1 MKLNNVNVILI
12 FILCVLSIT
21 LIVTLLRKRHTQSN
35 NNIDNGIDN
44 SISRLIGIKEK
55 FQTKRG
61 SQYNSRNKAAGDEAE
76 DQIDKGLGEIPSTT
90 TQPQHI
96 DSLNIDEDDENNTA
110 QSLDQMFV
118 NLKNLEDKCKSYEEG
133 QRDTDDI
140 EKKRHEESVQEQ
152 LDIENVKINE
162 LTEIVNFYRKKY
174 QEKMTVNSQCRENKF
189 TTLETNIDK
198 LNTFQTG
205 TDGALNEQELYLKFN
220 KQAAT
225 STTIAAT
232 TTAPTTT

>member
-55 FQTKRG
+55 FQTLNG
-61 SQYNSRNKAAGDEAE
+61 SNHNNRNKNTE
-76 DQIDKGLGEIPSTT
+76 DSTEELIIQGLQHKPSTT
-90 TQPQHI
+90 TQHI
-96 DSLNIDEDDENNTA
+96 ESLSTGDGDENNTA
-110 QSLDQMFV
+110 QSLDQMFD
-118 NLKNLEDKCKSYEEG
+118 NLKNLEEKCNKYEEG
-133 QRDTDDI
+133 QRETDDI
-140 EKKRHEESVQEQ
+140 EKQRHEEFVQEQ
-152 LDIENVKINE
+152 LNIENVKINE

-174 QEKMTVNSQCRENKF
+174 QEKMSVNSQCRENKF
-189 TTLETNIDK
+189 NTLETNIDK
-198 LNTFQTG
+198 LNTFQTD

>member
-44 SISRLIGIKEK
+44 SINRLIGIKEK
-55 FQTKRG
+55 FQTESG
-61 SQYNSRNKAAGDEAE
+61 SQYTKQNKNTE
-76 DQIDKGLGEIPSTT
+76 DSTEEQISSALQQKPSTT
-90 TQPQHI
+90 TQHI
-96 DSLNIDEDDENNTA
+96 DSLNIDDDENENNTA
-110 QSLDQMFV
+110 QSLDKMFE
-118 NLKNLEDKCKSYEEG
+118 NLKNLEDKCNSYEEG
-133 QRDTDDI
+133 QRETDDK
-140 EKKRHEESVQEQ
+140 EKQRHEESVQEQ

-189 TTLETNIDK
+189 NTLETNINK